1 MKSILGVIL
10 VLFLFSSCMGKAN
23 TFVLE
28 ESSIISTQQTTI
40 FEDIVTTNTTSLFRE
55 NSVIDN
61 NFQIDKSYSFSEIDL
76 LSNNV
81 QFSVN
86 ELSRI
91 FGEPLYIYGYYN
103 DKNADYEYCIISV
116 MFEDAMFDLTCDN
129 DEELNLIPI
138 SESEYYKLPNSSKDI
153 QMKPKCMSII
163 SGDWTLSYGIK
174 LGDSKE
180 KVYNAYNGNKGI
192 ERQAQGMLLI
202 SYNYGEYGSITYH
215 FNDTCE
221 NSIISKLYQI
231 TIEWHNTY
239 TLNNISPVEK
249 APIP

>member
-1 MKSILGVIL
+1 
-10 VLFLFSSCMGKAN
+10 
-23 TFVLE
+23 
-28 ESSIISTQQTTI
+28 
-40 FEDIVTTNTTSLFRE
+40 
-55 NSVIDN
+55 
-61 NFQIDKSYSFSEIDL
+61 
-76 LSNNV
+76 
-81 QFSVN
+81 
-86 ELSRI
+86 
-91 FGEPLYIYGYYN
+91 
-103 DKNADYEYCIISV
+103 
-116 MFEDAMFDLTCDN
+116 
-129 DEELNLIPI
+129 
-138 SESEYYKLPNSSKDI
+138 
-153 QMKPKCMSII
+153 MKPKCMSII